1 MSKKITDQV
10 TQLII
15 DQYYEN
21 RNVIRDFFDRTS
33 MNEYVALKK
42 ISSGGNEKIY
52 LKDLASNMQISYQ
65 YLSTIISNLRDKG
78 YVNWS
83 FDGDGQEGT
92 YITLTQDGLNL
103 LSSQEEFL
111 NEFCQRAV
119 KEFGKEKSLLL
130 LSLIHEFQQMLIKG
144 GNNSEYK

>member
-1 MSKKITDQV
+1 MSKQITDQV

-42 ISSGGNEKIY
+42 ISNGTNEKIY
-52 LKDLASNMQISYQ
+52 LKDLASSMQISYK
-65 YLSTIISNLRDKG
+65 YLASIISNLRDKG
-78 YVNWS
+78 YVKWS
-83 FDGDGQEGT
+83 FDGNGQDGT
-92 YITLTQDGLNL
+92 YITITEDGLHL
-103 LSSQEEFL
+103 LSTQEEYL
-111 NEFCQRAV
+111 NDFCQRAI

-130 LSLIHEFQQMLIKG
+130 LSLIHEFQQMLLKG
-144 GNNSEYK
+144 GNDK